1 MRKIKDLYLLWCT
14 IHKTLPKAQRYSLG
28 QKIDSTFI
36 NLVEATVTAG
46 FLMKSEKIPYVRR
59 GIQKCDTLKV
69 FLLMVWET
77 KAIDN
82 ATYIALSERLNEIG
96 KMLGGWNG
104 QLTKQNSPQR

>member
-14 IHKTLPKAQRYSLG
+14 IHKILPKSQRYSLG
-28 QKIDSTFI
+28 QKIDNTFI
-36 NLVEATVTAG
+36 DLIETTVTAR
-46 FLMKSEKIPYVRR
+46 FLIKTEKIPYVRR

-82 ATYIALSERLNEIG
+82 PTYIALSEPLNEIG

-104 QLTKQNSPQR
+104 QLTKQNSPRK